1 MTIVERGRAFLRGL
15 RDLAHRTAWEWRRC
29 PQCGGEQ
36 TCKHGSYTRQ
46 PWFLHGRQAVR
57 VQRHWCRPCRRT
69 YSEHSALLVRGG
81 WYAREV
87 RRCAID
93 HWQHGGSSLRRTAE
107 WLRSWLGRQERWRL
121 WRPLET
127 QSRERCYLAPSTI
140 QWWLDGAGR
149 AAQTTIRDQLSGTT
163 HSGQMGTDGLW
174 ARLRGSGRAVVLLLV
189 DHASG
194 LLFPPVVAASEASAA
209 AWQRLF
215 SRASRAGLD
224 VEALRG
230 ITSDGARGLGSYL
243 TQTLEWVNHQR
254 CVWHLW
260 RTLGGEMAVHA
271 QAATADLSGAAAQ
284 VMRQSIRRELSAL
297 IRAVLDAPSRPAARA
312 ALAILRAHAHGA
324 QLATL
329 LDGHLESALV
339 HLRRY
344 NHGLCR
350 IGPEWCWRDFRLR
363 LSHGRNHGSTRRLA
377 RAALLWAIYRNFT
390 PAQERSERK
399 RTYRRSGKS
408 PLEMAGV
415 PPNEVCY
422 LDALGV

>member
-15 RDLAHRTAWEWRRC
+15 RDLANRTAWEWRRC
-29 PQCGGEQ
+29 PYCGEDQ

-46 PWFLHGRQAVR
+46 PWFLSGRQTVR
-57 VQRHWCRPCRRT
+57 VQRHRCLRCRRT
-69 YSEHSALLVRGG
+69 YSEQSALLVRGG

-93 HWQHGGSSLRRTAE
+93 QWQHGGSSLRRTAE
-107 WLRSWLGRQERWRL
+107 WLRSWLGHQERWRL
-121 WRPLET
+121 WRPLEVAT
-127 QSRERCYLAPSTI
+127 RERCFLAASTI

-149 AAQTTIRDQLSGTT
+149 AAQTTIRDQLSGATLC
-163 HSGQMGTDGLW
+163 GQMGTDGLW

-189 DHASG
+189 DQASG

-215 SRASRAGLD
+215 GRASRAGLD
-224 VEALRG
+224 LDVLQG
-230 ITSDGARGLGSYL
+230 ITSDGARGLGAYL
-243 TQTLEWVNHQR
+243 TQALEWVNHQR

-260 RTLGGEMAVHA
+260 RTLGGEIAAQA
-271 QAATADLSGAAAQ
+271 QAAAADLSGAAAQ
-284 VMRQSIRRELSAL
+284 ALRRRIRRELSAL
-297 IRAVLDAPSRPAARA
+297 IRAVLDASSRPAAHDA
-312 ALAILRAHAHGA
+312 
-324 QLATL
+324 LATL
-329 LDGHLESALV
+329 LDAHLESALV
-339 HLRRY
+339 HLRRS
-344 NHGLCR
+344 NRGLCR
-350 IGPEWCWRDFRLR
+350 IAPEWCWRDFRLR
-363 LSHGRNHGSTRRLA
+363 LSHGRNHGSGRRLA

-408 PLEMAGV
+408 PLAMAGM
-415 PPNEVCY
+415 PPDDVCY

>member
-15 RDLAHRTAWEWRRC
+15 RALAERTAWEWRRC
-29 PQCGGEQ
+29 PHCGEDQ

-69 YSEHSALLVRGG
+69 YSEQSALLVRGG

-121 WRPLET
+121 WRPLDEAT
-127 QSRERCYLAPSTI
+127 GERCYLAPSTI

-149 AAQTTIRDQLSGTT
+149 AAQRTIRAQLNGTT
-163 HSGQMGTDGLW
+163 QSGQMGTDGLW

-189 DHASG
+189 DSASG
-194 LLFPPVVAASEASAA
+194 LLFPPVVAANEMSVAG
-209 AWQRLF
+209 WQRLVT
-215 SRASRAGLD
+215 RASRAGLD

-230 ITSDGARGLGSYL
+230 ITSDGARGLGAYL
-243 TQTLEWVNHQR
+243 TQALEWVNQQR

-260 RTLGGEMAVHA
+260 RTLGGEIAAHA
-271 QAATADLSGAAAQ
+271 RAATADLSGAAAP
-284 VMRQSIRRELSAL
+284 VMRRTIRRELSAL
-297 IRAVLDAPSRPAARA
+297 IRPVLDAPTRPAARE

-324 QLATL
+324 RVAAL
-329 LDGHLESALV
+329 LETYLESALV
-339 HLRRY
+339 HVRPD

-350 IGPEWCWRDFRLR
+350 IAPEWCWRDFRLR
-363 LSHGRNHGSTRRLA
+363 LSHGRNHGSGRRLA

-399 RTYRRSGKS
+399 RIYRRSGQS
-408 PLEMAGV
+408 PLAMAGV